1 MAIDKE
7 TIKMFRRSL
16 ILKILFSVNN
26 FSMARPFSNLLEVS
40 LWFQHSTNLKFLVF
54 LGLKLL
60 TLCKPKNNISW
71 QALNNKFE
79 ILKKTP
85 EDVKSA
91 QVPCVNVFRLVP

>member
-1 MAIDKE
+1 MVSALHE
-7 TIKMFRRSL
+7 FE
-16 ILKILFSVNN
+16 ILGI
-26 FSMARPFSNLLEVS
+26 P
-40 LWFQHSTNLKFLVF
+40 
-54 LGLKLL
+54 GLRLL
-60 TLCKPKNNISW
+60 TLCKPKKNISW